1 MGKRIKNSMKKEET
15 IHKAGFV
22 NIFGLPNVGK
32 STLMNA
38 LIGEKLSIVTP
49 KAQTTRKRIIGILND
64 ADFQMVF
71 NDTPGILEPTYKMQE
86 SMAGV
91 VKDALDDADVALY
104 LIEANM
110 NEMTAKSQL
119 ESIKTNAP
127 LILVV
132 NKIDTLKSAVLQM
145 KLMFWEGHPQ
155 IQAVVAVSALNKL
168 GLANLLKEIQRFL
181 PEGPAFYPKDELSD
195 RNVRF
200 FVADFIREKIF
211 LHLKDEIPYHTEVH
225 VIDYEEKPDID
236 VIQAEIY
243 VNRESHKSILIGKAG
258 ALIKKISTEARLDIE
273 KFVNKKVFLEIRVKV
288 KENWINNEN
297 TLRNFGY

>member
-1 MGKRIKNSMKKEET
+1 
-15 IHKAGFV
+15 
-22 NIFGLPNVGK
+22 
-32 STLMNA
+32 
-38 LIGEKLSIVTP
+38 
-49 KAQTTRKRIIGILND
+49 
-64 ADFQMVF
+64 
-71 NDTPGILEPTYKMQE
+71 
-86 SMAGV
+86 MAGV

-273 KFVNKKVFLEIRVKV
+273 KFVGKKVFLEIRVKV